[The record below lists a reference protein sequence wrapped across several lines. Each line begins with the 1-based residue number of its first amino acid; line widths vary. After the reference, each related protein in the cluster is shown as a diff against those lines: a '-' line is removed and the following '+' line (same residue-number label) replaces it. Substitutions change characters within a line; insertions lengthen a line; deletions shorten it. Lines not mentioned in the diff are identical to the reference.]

1 MDTAATF
8 MSRSTPPRPRWHIL
22 TRAIALCANVL
33 CVFCRRNHL
42 RTPRSRTQI
51 AVGSTGG
58 VPEPE
63 HRPRSVCCPE
73 PVCAIGVRTF
83 SESEMRGIRPAC
95 VKEQLVRNVLGSY
108 SETGI
113 SLLAAI
119 TNADSDGSHAI
130 EGAEL
135 FDVME
140 AFVPKSLMADE

>member
-1 MDTAATF
+1 
-8 MSRSTPPRPRWHIL
+8 
-22 TRAIALCANVL
+22 
-33 CVFCRRNHL
+33 
-42 RTPRSRTQI
+42 
-51 AVGSTGG
+51 
-58 VPEPE
+58 
-63 HRPRSVCCPE
+63 
-73 PVCAIGVRTF
+73 
-83 SESEMRGIRPAC
+83 MRGIRPC